1 MTDTKEVIGNAWKSG
16 TERVSNLPGAGLVGS
31 SYSGSKSVVVSTT
44 GCVKSAYSG
53 TVGMIS
59 SGYTSGKEKLA
70 SGYTSGKEK
79 LASGYTSG
87 KEKLASGYTSGKDYV
102 VEGIK
107 SGSVYVSET
116 RAGMLIG
123 GGVGRLLNATNSV
136 VDYVLPEDSEEVEK
150 DEEEEKHEDESG
162 SFVLEEDEGQIE
174 KARIISRK
182 IRARMY
188 HRTMNRL
195 HAVQELYLSLLTS
208 LKAHTELVSH
218 STPVCM
224 PFTPPPSLHVTFC
237 PVEGGS
243 CREGH
248 PGSRL
253 PHCGGVPAESEG
265 RRHKAG
271 PWWPGRQVEVDQG
284 EIWKGTYLVCVI

>member
-1 MTDTKEVIGNAWKSG
+1 MTDTKEVIGNVWKSG

-31 SYSGSKSVVVSTT
+31 SYSASKSVVVSTT

-53 TVGMIS
+53 TIGMIS
-59 SGYTSGKEKLA
+59 SGYTSSKERLTSGYTSGKEKLA

-79 LASGYTSG
+79 FASGYTSG

-116 RAGMLIG
+116 RAGMLVG

-136 VDYVLPEDSEEVEK
+136 VDYVLPEDSDEVEK
-150 DEEEEKHEDESG
+150 DEEEEKCEDESG
-162 SFVLEEDEGQIE
+162 SFALEEDKGQIE

-188 HRTMNRL
+188 RRTMNRL
-195 HAVQELYLSLLTS
+195 HAVQEQYKSLLTS
-208 LKAHTELVSH
+208 LKAHTELVSRC
-218 STPVCM
+218 TPVCM
-224 PFTPPPSLHVTFC
+224 PFAPTPSLHITFR

-248 PGSRL
+248 PCTRL
-253 PHCGGVPAESEG
+253 PHRGGVPAEGEG
-265 RRHKAG
+265 RRREAG
-271 PWWPGRQVEVDQG
+271 P
-284 EIWKGTYLVCVI
+284 